1 MNNFLKR
8 LSAFL
13 IDMLILSLVCS
24 MLSIFLIDNDYN
36 NRLGLEMTET
46 YQSYMENEID
56 ENAFVNKIGDIS
68 YDLMRKNALYNIV
81 SIGLYLL
88 YFGLYQYLNNGQT
101 IGKKVMKIKVV
112 GKKHDLNVN
121 DFVIRS
127 LLINSILFNLISV
140 IILLFLPKDVYILS
154 NNTLIIFQY
163 LILFICALMVI
174 FRKDNR
180 GLHDI
185 ICNTEV
191 VNI

>member
-1 MNNFLKR
+1 MNNFIKR

-13 IDMLILSLVCS
+13 IDMLILSLICGA
-24 MLSIFLIDNDYN
+24 LSIFLIDNDYN
-36 NRLGLEMTET
+36 NKLGLEMTET
-46 YQSYMENEID
+46 YQSYIENEID
-56 ENAFVNKIGDIS
+56 ESVFVNKFGDIS

-81 SIGLYLL
+81 SIGIYLL
-88 YFGLYQYLNNGQT
+88 YFSLYQYLNNGQT
-101 IGKKVMKIKVV
+101 IGKKIMKIKVV
-112 GKKHDLNVN
+112 GKKCDLNVN

-127 LLINSILFNLISV
+127 LLIDSILFNLISI
-140 IILLFLPKDVYILS
+140 IILLFLPKDAYILS